1 MEYSPNLGTFSDF
14 SWFLA
19 FLFTQFI
26 HTIYPHNC
34 DMSKNIPKCSTEHQQ
49 QLKQESLILILKLQF
64 KDSHYT

>member
-14 SWFLA
+14 SWVLA

-26 HTIYPHNC
+26 HTIVIC
-34 DMSKNIPKCSTEHQQ
+34 LKNIPKCSTEHQQ